1 MKKANQKFPRFP
13 LAGKSGGFSL
23 VELMIAVTIG
33 LILLGGIG
41 YVYLGSR
48 QTFRTQDDFSRI
60 QENVRY
66 ALDQV
71 GVEVRMAGYSGCV
84 NLSSINPANPTLI
97 PINVIANGAP
107 TVGLAEAMRGY
118 DGSTWT
124 APGTAPANWV
134 AGTGVF
140 HITRAAA
147 QGVNLTGNMT
157 ADNANIEI
165 SSNPAG
171 IVAEQALL
179 ISDCVSADLF
189 RATNTPSA
197 GNLTIAHGIS
207 NCSNLTPVV
216 ACNIDN
222 KLSKAYGADAEVFAI
237 LSTTYFIGTN
247 AANNPALYRR
257 EIVGTQVSAAEEM
270 VDNVENIVM
279 RFGIDTAPTD
289 NNLVVNS
296 YVSASDFPTSTWTD
310 WRQVL
315 AARLSLV
322 FRGNTN
328 NIATQVQP
336 CVVENAACP
345 SAYTNTADR
354 RLRQVATATIGL
366 RNRLP

>member
-1 MKKANQKFPRFP
+1 M
-13 LAGKSGGFSL
+13 
-23 VELMIAVTIG
+23 VELMIAMTIG

-41 YVYLGSR
+41 YIFLGSQ

-71 GVEVRMAGYSGCV
+71 GVDVRMAGYSGCV
-84 NLSSINPANPTLI
+84 NLSSIDPANPTSI
-97 PINVIANGAP
+97 PVNVIANGAP

-118 DGSTWT
+118 DGASWA

-134 AGTGVF
+134 SGTGVF

-157 ADNANIEI
+157 ADNANIQI
-165 SSNPAG
+165 NGSHSFVP
-171 IVAEQALL
+171 EQALL
-179 ISDCVSADLF
+179 ISDCASADLF
-189 RATNTPSA
+189 RTTGISA
-197 GNLTIAHGIS
+197 SGGTVTVAHAIS
-207 NCSNLTPVV
+207 NCSNIGV
-216 ACNIDN
+216 ACNTDN
-222 KLSKAYGADAEVFAI
+222 KLSKAYGANAEIFAI

-247 AANNPALYRR
+247 PAGSPALYRR

-279 RFGIDTAPTD
+279 RFGIDTD
-289 NNLVVNS
+289 NDFVVNR
-296 YVSASDFPTSTWTD
+296 YDEAGDVTD
-310 WRQVL
+310 WRQVMT
-315 AARLSLV
+315 ARLSML
-322 FRGNTN
+322 FRSNSDN
-328 NIATQVQP
+328 VATQIQP
-336 CVVENAACP
+336 YVIEGETVTP
-345 SAYTNTADR
+345 IDR

>member
-1 MKKANQKFPRFP
+1 MKKANRKLLRFHP
-13 LAGKSGGFSL
+13 IGKSRGFGL
-23 VELMIAVTIG
+23 VELMVAATIG

-71 GVEVRMAGYSGCV
+71 GVDVRMAGYAGCL
-84 NLSSINPANPTLI
+84 NLASIDPANPAAAV
-97 PINVIANGAP
+97 PINIIANGAP
-107 TVGLAEAMRGY
+107 AVGLGDAMRGY
-118 DGSTWT
+118 DGTTWT
-124 APGTAPANWV
+124 APGAAPGNWV
-134 AGTGVF
+134 SGTGVF
-140 HITRAAA
+140 HVTRADA

-157 ADNANIEI
+157 SDNANISI

-189 RATNTPSA
+189 RATNTPS
-197 GNLTIAHGIS
+197 GGSLTIAHAIS
-207 NCSNLTPVV
+207 NCSNIGM
-216 ACNIDN
+216 ACNTDN
-222 KLSKAYGADAEVFAI
+222 KLSKAYGADAEVYSI

-247 AANNPALYRR
+247 AAGNPALYRR
-257 EIVGTQVSAAEEM
+257 QILGTQVGTAEEM

-279 RFGIDTAPTD
+279 RFGIDT
-289 NNLVVNS
+289 NNNFIVDS
-296 YVSASDFPTSTWTD
+296 YVTAGAVTN
-310 WRQVL
+310 WRQVMT
-315 AARLSLV
+315 ARLSMV

-336 CVVENAACP
+336 YVLEGTTVTPA
-345 SAYTNTADR
+345 STDR
-354 RLRQVATATIGL
+354 RLRQVATTTIGL